1 MKERLLVGSRP
12 HMRATENW
20 VLGTPEKA
28 AERVRELSAAGV
40 NRLMFSV
47 ERDEHREMLP
57 ILGHGVGP
65 LVR

>member
-1 MKERLLVGSRP
+1 
-12 HMRATENW
+12 MRNTDNCIM
-20 VLGTPEKA
+20 GTPEQA
-28 AERVRELSAAGV
+28 AERVRILGAAGV

-57 ILGHGVGP
+57 ILGNEVGA